1 MMEEMRSKPQ
11 ATMLL
16 LSTMLGIILGTS
28 ILLATKVNNPPI
40 APIATNLEDLL
51 GESVPEYK
59 LEQLDGAPI
68 STHLYKGESHLLVF
82 TLPGCDACD
91 TMYPILGKA
100 ATDIPI
106 LMVANTREGLTEKV
120 SEHALTFP
128 IAVDTLLLTMEH
140 LNITNF
146 PTALLVDGEQK
157 IVEAVR
163 GGGFPIE
170 KIVQSAQKVIE
181 KERTE

>member
-1 MMEEMRSKPQ
+1 MMEEIRSKPQ
-11 ATMLL
+11 AAMLL
-16 LSTMLGIILGTS
+16 LSTVLGILLGTS
-28 ILLATKVNNPPI
+28 ILLATKINNPPSVPVDTGLG
-40 APIATNLEDLL
+40 ALL
-51 GESVPEYK
+51 GELIPEYE

-68 STHLYKGESHLLVF
+68 STHLYQGDFHLLVF

-91 TMYPILGKA
+91 TMYPILGEV

-106 LMVANTREGLTEKV
+106 LMVANTREGLMEKV

-146 PTALLVDGEQK
+146 PTALLVDGEQR

-170 KIVQSAQKVIE
+170 QIVQSAQKVIE
-181 KERTE
+181 KEKTE

>member
-1 MMEEMRSKPQ
+1 
-11 ATMLL
+11 
-16 LSTMLGIILGTS
+16 
-28 ILLATKVNNPPI
+28 
-40 APIATNLEDLL
+40 
-51 GESVPEYK
+51 
-59 LEQLDGAPI
+59 
-68 STHLYKGESHLLVF
+68 
-82 TLPGCDACD
+82 
-91 TMYPILGKA
+91 MYPILGEA

-106 LMVANTREGLTEKV
+106 LMVANTREGLEETIA
-120 SEHALTFP
+120 EHALAFP

-146 PTALLVDGEQK
+146 PTALLVDREQR

-170 KIVQSAQKVIE
+170 NIVQSTQKVLE

>member
-1 MMEEMRSKPQ
+1 MNAMHSKPQ

-16 LSTMLGIILGTS
+16 LSTILGILLGTS
-28 ILLATKVNNPPI
+28 ILLATKINNLPI
-40 APIATNLEDLL
+40 APLVMSLEHLL
-51 GESVPEYK
+51 GERVPEYK
-59 LEQLDGAPI
+59 LERLDGAPI
-68 STHLYKGESHLLVF
+68 STHLYKGESHLLIF

-91 TMYPILGKA
+91 TMYPILGEA
-100 ATDIPI
+100 TTDIPI
-106 LMVANTREGLTEKV
+106 LMVANTREGLIEKV
-120 SEHALTFP
+120 TEHALAFP
-128 IAVDTLLLTMEH
+128 IAVDTLLLTMED

-146 PTALLVDGEQK
+146 PTALLVDREQR
-157 IVEAVR
+157 IVEAVK

>member
-1 MMEEMRSKPQ
+1 MGEIRSRPQ
-11 ATMLL
+11 ATILL
-16 LSTMLGIILGTS
+16 LSTVLGILLGTS
-28 ILLATKVNNPPI
+28 ILLATKINNPPI
-40 APIATNLEDLL
+40 VPMAMGLEDLL
-51 GESVPEYK
+51 GKSVPEYE

-68 STHLYKGESHLLVF
+68 STHLYKEKSHLLVF

-91 TMYPILGKA
+91 TMYPILGKT

-106 LMVANTREGLTEKV
+106 LMVANTREGLMEKV

-140 LNITNF
+140 LSITNF
-146 PTALLVDGEQK
+146 PTVLLVDREQR

-170 KIVQSAQKVIE
+170 KIVQSAQRVIE
-181 KERTE
+181 KEKTE

>member
-1 MMEEMRSKPQ
+1 MRSKPQ
-11 ATMLL
+11 MLLL
-16 LSTMLGIILGTS
+16 LSTVLGILLGTS
-28 ILLATKVNNPPI
+28 LLLAAKINNPPI
-40 APIATNLEDLL
+40 VLMDTGLDHLL
-51 GESVPEYK
+51 GEFVPEYE
-59 LEQLDGAPI
+59 LEQLDGGPI

-91 TMYPILGKA
+91 TMYPIVGTA

-106 LMVANTREGLTEKV
+106 LMVSNTREGLTEKV
-120 SEHALTFP
+120 TEHALAFP

-146 PTALLVDGEQK
+146 PTALLVDGEQR
-157 IVEAVR
+157 IVEAAR
-163 GGGFPIE
+163 GGGVSIE
-170 KIVQSAQKVIE
+170 NMVQSAQKVIE

>member
-1 MMEEMRSKPQ
+1 MEDGRPKPPVAMLFL
-11 ATMLL
+11 ATV
-16 LSTMLGIILGTS
+16 LGVLLGTS
-28 ILLATKVNNPPI
+28 ILLATKINNPPVT
-40 APIATNLEDLL
+40 PRATSLDHLL
-51 GESVPEYK
+51 GEPVPEYE
-59 LEQLDGAPI
+59 LEQLDGGPI

-91 TMYPILGKA
+91 TMYPIIWKA

-106 LMVANTREGLTEKV
+106 LMVSNTREGLREKV
-120 SEHALTFP
+120 AEHALTFP

-146 PTALLVDGEQK
+146 PTALLVDGKQR
-157 IVEAVR
+157 IVEAAR
-163 GGGFPIE
+163 GGGSPIE

-181 KERTE
+181 QKRTK

>member
-1 MMEEMRSKPQ
+1 MEDVRPKPPV
-11 ATMLL
+11 AMLF
-16 LSTMLGIILGTS
+16 LSTVLGILLGTS
-28 ILLATKVNNPPI
+28 ILLATKINNPTI
-40 APIATNLEDLL
+40 VLMDTGLDHLL
-51 GESVPEYK
+51 GELVPEYE
-59 LEQLDGAPI
+59 LEQLDGGLI

-91 TMYPILGKA
+91 TMYPIIGKA

-106 LMVANTREGLTEKV
+106 LMVSNTREGLMEKV
-120 SEHALTFP
+120 TEHGLAFP
-128 IAVDTLLLTMEH
+128 IVVDTLLLTMEH

-146 PTALLVDGEQK
+146 PTVLLVDREQK

-170 KIVQSAQKVIE
+170 NIVQSAQKVIE

>member
-1 MMEEMRSKPQ
+1 MRSKPQ

-16 LSTMLGIILGTS
+16 LSTVLGILLGTS
-28 ILLATKVNNPPI
+28 LLLAAKINNPPI
-40 APIATNLEDLL
+40 VLMDMGLDHLL
-51 GESVPEYK
+51 GEFVPEYE
-59 LEQLDGAPI
+59 LEQLDGRPV
-68 STHLYKGESHLLVF
+68 STHLYQGESHLLVF

-91 TMYPILGKA
+91 TMYPIVGKA

-106 LMVANTREGLTEKV
+106 LMVSNTREGLIEKATE
-120 SEHALTFP
+120 HGLAFP

-146 PTALLVDGEQK
+146 PTAFLVDGEQR

-163 GGGFPIE
+163 GGGAPIE
-170 KIVQSAQKVIE
+170 NIVQSAQKVTK
-181 KERTE
+181 KERAE